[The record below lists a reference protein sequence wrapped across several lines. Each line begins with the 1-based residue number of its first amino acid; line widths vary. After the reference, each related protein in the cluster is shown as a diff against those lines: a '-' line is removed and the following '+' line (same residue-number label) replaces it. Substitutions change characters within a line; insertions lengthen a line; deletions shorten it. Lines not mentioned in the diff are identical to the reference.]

1 VERGGLEITSKQN
14 PDTLSSIFMP
24 MGALRTSIPLML
36 KPWIYLLVASGLE
49 AAWTFSLR
57 KLDLGALKNAIVE
70 NPLFSSAV
78 GVQFGYLLLY
88 LGLGGSNIYFLSLSM
103 KSIPMTIAI
112 ATWTS
117 VSLILIKMCDIF
129 ILKNPTNLSEF
140 FFLALIIIGIVGL
153 KYSAPA

>member
-1 VERGGLEITSKQN
+1 MRSWIYMQTV
-14 PDTLSSIFMP
+14 
-24 MGALRTSIPLML
+24 ALRTAIPRML
-36 KPWIYLLVASGLE
+36 KPWIYLLLASTLE

-57 KLDLGALKNAIVE
+57 KLNISALKTAIVE
-70 NPLFSSAV
+70 NPLISPAV
-78 GVQFGYLLLY
+78 GVEFGYLLLY

-117 VSLILIKMCDIF
+117 VSLILIKLCDIF
-129 ILKNPTNLSEF
+129 ILKNPTNIYEF

>member
-1 VERGGLEITSKQN
+1 MI
-14 PDTLSSIFMP
+14 
-24 MGALRTSIPLML
+24 
-36 KPWIYLLVASGLE
+36 KPWIFLLLASALE

-57 KLDLGALKNAIVE
+57 KLNLTALKNAIVSKPILSTE
-70 NPLFSSAV
+70 V
-78 GVQFGYLLLY
+78 GTEFAYLLTY
-88 LGLGGSNIYFLSLSM
+88 LVLGGANIYFLSLSM

-117 VSLILIKMCDIF
+117 ISLILIKMCDIF
-129 ILKNPTNLSEF
+129 ILKNPTNIYEF

>member
-1 VERGGLEITSKQN
+1 
-14 PDTLSSIFMP
+14 MP
-24 MGALRTSIPLML
+24 MAALRTSIPLML
-36 KPWIYLLVASGLE
+36 KPWIYLLLASGLE

-70 NPLFSSAV
+70 NPLLSSAV

-129 ILKNPTNLSEF
+129 ILKNPTNLAEF

>member
-1 VERGGLEITSKQN
+1 MR
-14 PDTLSSIFMP
+14 SSIFMP
-24 MGALRTSIPLML
+24 MAASRTSIPLML
-36 KPWIYLLVASGLE
+36 KPWIYLLMASGLE

-70 NPLFSSAV
+70 NPLLSSAV

-103 KSIPMTIAI
+103 KTIPMTIAI

-140 FFLALIIIGIVGL
+140 FFLTLIITGIVGL
-153 KYSAPA
+153 KFSAPA

>member
-1 VERGGLEITSKQN
+1 MV
-14 PDTLSSIFMP
+14 
-24 MGALRTSIPLML
+24 
-36 KPWIYLLVASGLE
+36 KPWIYLLTAAALE

-57 KLDLGALKNAIVE
+57 KLDLIALKNAFIE
-70 NPLFSSAV
+70 NSLVSAPV
-78 GVQFGYLLLY
+78 GKELGYLFTY
-88 LGLGGSNIYFLSLSM
+88 LGLGAANIFFLSLSM

-117 VSLILIKMCDIF
+117 VSLILIKLCDIF
-129 ILKNPTNLSEF
+129 ILKNATNIYEF

>member
-1 VERGGLEITSKQN
+1 
-14 PDTLSSIFMP
+14 MP
-24 MGALRTSIPLML
+24 MAALRTSIPLML
-36 KPWIYLLVASGLE
+36 KPWIYLLLASGLE

-57 KLDLGALKNAIVE
+57 KLDLGALKNSIVE
-70 NPLFSSAV
+70 NPLISSAV

-88 LGLGGSNIYFLSLSM
+88 FGLGGSNIYFLSLSM

-129 ILKNPTNLSEF
+129 ILKNPTNLAEF

>member
-1 VERGGLEITSKQN
+1 
-14 PDTLSSIFMP
+14 MP

-36 KPWIYLLVASGLE
+36 KPWIYLLMASGLE

-70 NPLFSSAV
+70 NPLLSSAV

-103 KSIPMTIAI
+103 KTIPMTIAI

-129 ILKNPTNLSEF
+129 ILKNPTNLSKF
-140 FFLALIIIGIVGL
+140 FFLTLIITGIVGL
-153 KYSAPA
+153 KFSAPA

>member
-14 PDTLSSIFMP
+14 PDMRSSIFMP

-36 KPWIYLLVASGLE
+36 KPWIYLLMASGLE

-70 NPLFSSAV
+70 NPLLSSAV

-103 KSIPMTIAI
+103 KTIPMTIAI

-140 FFLALIIIGIVGL
+140 FFLTLIITGIVGL
-153 KYSAPA
+153 KFSAPA